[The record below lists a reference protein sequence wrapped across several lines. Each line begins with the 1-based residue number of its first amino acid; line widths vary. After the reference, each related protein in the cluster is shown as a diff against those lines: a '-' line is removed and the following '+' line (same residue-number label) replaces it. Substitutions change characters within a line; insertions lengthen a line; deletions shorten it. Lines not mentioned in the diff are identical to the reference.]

1 MSFTNQMLGAL
12 GTATGALAAGK
23 HIAEQKEQKA
33 IQKEQKAIQEQQK
46 GIQQEQKA
54 ISSLGQLETAT
65 SQLNLKEAQQAEAEQ
80 KLAEVENKEPETN
93 IIAESIAAAGKVD
106 KLNALDKKYSDQMD
120 KGQSRDDKTGKF
132 ISKDQA
138 NARYDELRDDLKA
151 AKKAHEAIQNKL
163 IARENMRKDI
173 EAKKNEVKLATDVKN
188 QAQLIFEK
196 NKKYLPKGGNE

>member
-12 GTATGALAAGK
+12 GTATGALAAGE
-23 HIAEQKEQKA
+23 HIAEQRQ
-33 IQKEQKAIQEQQK
+33 
-46 GIQQEQKA
+46 QKA

-80 KLAEVENKEPETN
+80 VLAEAENKEPETN
-93 IIAESIAAAGKVD
+93 IIAETIASAGKLD
-106 KLNALDKKYSDQMD
+106 SLNALDEKYSAQMD

-138 NARYDELRDDLKA
+138 NARYDDLRDELKA
-151 AKKAHEAIQNKL
+151 AKKAHESLQNKL
-163 IARENMRKDI
+163 IARENMRKNID
-173 EAKKNEVKLATDVKN
+173 EKVNEVKLAIKVRD
-188 QAQLIFEK
+188 QAKLVFEK